1 MRWVGMLLPV
11 VCVCRLFGSEPLTG
25 CLAAIKTAVSHSA
38 AGRWSESERDLVGI
52 IAEASGD
59 NRLCL
64 GIASADLAVLL
75 QRRGDV
81 KQAERYALQSV
92 AALETGGAEYEIAL
106 ARPLQVLAE
115 AYLAE
120 QRFAKAKDVMARL
133 EYLPVSSPRDWAVR
147 AGSLALIEANEGRWQ
162 DAERHYRAAIRE
174 WEAAG
179 EGDRMSVVPELTNLA
194 LIYLRQRRLGDAA
207 PLFERAWHIADT
219 SKDATN
225 ELRLT
230 TMTNLG
236 VLYAKQG
243 RWPAAAEFL
252 PQALEIADEGTGIRP
267 IARRRL
273 YETYAL
279 VLGRL
284 GKKREAKALQARAD
298 ALLPPDTSPMTVDAG
313 ETAGR
318 RP

>member
-1 MRWVGMLLPV
+1 MLLPV
-11 VCVCRLFGSEPLTG
+11 VCGCRLFGSEPLTG
-25 CLAAIKTAVSHSA
+25 CLAAIKTAVSHNA

-52 IAEASGD
+52 IAETSGD

-120 QRFAKAKDVMARL
+120 QRFAKAKAVMARL
-133 EYLPVSSPRDWAVR
+133 EYLPASSPRDRAVR
-147 AGSLALIEANEGRWQ
+147 AGSLALIEANEQRWQ
-162 DAERHYRAAIRE
+162 DAERHYRAAISE
-174 WEAAG
+174 WEAAN
-179 EGDRMSVVPELTNLA
+179 EGDRLSVVPELTNLA
-194 LIYLRQRRLGDAA
+194 LIYLRQRRLADAA
-207 PLFERAWHIADT
+207 PLFERAWHIAET
-219 SKDATN
+219 AKDATD

-252 PQALEIADEGTGIRP
+252 PRALKIADEGTGIHP
-267 IARRRL
+267 IVRRRL

-284 GKKREAKALQARAD
+284 GKKREAKALRARAD
-298 ALLPPDTSPMTVDAG
+298 ALLPPDTSSMTADAG

-318 RP
+318 HP